1 VPITCFLQR
10 KTLVKWPVN
19 LLKTKIMKEIKA
31 FVKPF
36 KVNSIF
42 NELLQAGYPN
52 LTVSLTEG
60 TGQLKGDDPTI
71 STNFSITNSVVAK
84 IEIVCNDEDSGE
96 IIEIIKINART
107 GNPGDGI
114 IYITNV
120 EKVVHIRTNNEF
132 Q

>member
-1 VPITCFLQR
+1 
-10 KTLVKWPVN
+10 
-19 LLKTKIMKEIKA
+19 MKEIKA

-36 KVNSIF
+36 KVNDIF

-84 IEIVCNDEDSGE
+84 LEIICSDVESMK
-96 IIEIIKINART
+96 IIEIIRNKART

-114 IYITNV
+114 IYITDV
-120 EKVVHIRTNNEF
+120 EKVVHIRTSDEF

>member
-1 VPITCFLQR
+1 
-10 KTLVKWPVN
+10 
-19 LLKTKIMKEIKA
+19 MKEIKA